1 MRSYGGSSIQ
11 RHRSAR
17 CAQAHLKTVTEY
29 DTIGEMVRVVFFWT
43 ESIDNRTSRL
53 RASTWTPYKF
63 NKRGVTAMTQPTMS
77 ETVDRLLTDQ
87 QVIQITNIPRSTMY
101 ELMKRGSFP
110 RQVSLINP
118 LTKKRNSKS
127 LWRLSDVQDWIRS
140 LPIRQESDTE
150 KA

>member
-1 MRSYGGSSIQ
+1 
-11 RHRSAR
+11 
-17 CAQAHLKTVTEY
+17 
-29 DTIGEMVRVVFFWT
+29 
-43 ESIDNRTSRL
+43 
-53 RASTWTPYKF
+53 
-63 NKRGVTAMTQPTMS
+63 MTQPMMS
-77 ETVDRLLTDQ
+77 DTVDRLLTDQ

-140 LPIRQESDTE
+140 LPIRQENDTE